1 MKLVSHY
8 FEQISGIEN
17 FSIIVLILFLTL
29 FLGIVYLVISE
40 NPSLMKE
47 HGNMP
52 LEGNETDKMN
62 I

>member
-17 FSIIVLILFLTL
+17 FSIITLILFLTL
-29 FLGIVYLVISE
+29 FLGIVYIVIRE
-40 NPSLMKE
+40 NPGLMKE
-47 HGNMP
+47 YGNMP
-52 LEGNETDKMN
+52 LEGNDTDKIN